1 MGAAGAYQ
9 PKNAVSGPAAQMQL
23 ARVDGA
29 VSNDVRADAGDGSG
43 MQLAAAAV
51 GFGRIVISGI
61 EAPRLLVNLV

>member
-1 MGAAGAYQ
+1 
-9 PKNAVSGPAAQMQL
+9 MQL